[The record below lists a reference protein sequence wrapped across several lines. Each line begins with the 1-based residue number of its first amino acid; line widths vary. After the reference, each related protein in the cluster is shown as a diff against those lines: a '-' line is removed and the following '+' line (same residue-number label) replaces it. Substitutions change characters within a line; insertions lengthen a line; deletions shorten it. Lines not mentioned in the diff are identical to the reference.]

1 MAVEV
6 ADTVRHVV
14 KDIGKSFD
22 GMDGVTDK
30 LSGRGVAVA
39 AAAAALTPLAA
50 KGIGKL
56 ADSASADG
64 IGDAIRAP
72 KDAVADAAAGVG
84 DKVSGVGDKMSG
96 AVKGKVEE
104 KVKGAVEDKLG
115 QSGGPAGIFKKAIKN
130 ALPFGGDDDDDD
142 GDSGPRGIGKGRRMP
157 VQQSIDVAVPI
168 QTAYNQWTQYEEWPQ
183 FMHRVQRASQ
193 DDPTTVSFATKIW
206 GKKKEFKAK
215 IVTARPD
222 EKIKWEVTEGI
233 THTGWITFHEI
244 APQLT
249 RLELSLDLEPGGM
262 LEKAARGMRHVKRA
276 ARGDL
281 HRFKAYIE
289 AIEEETGSW
298 RGTIE
303 DGKVVRKRES
313 RRESQ
318 NRSSGKNG
326 SGSNGGRSNGG
337 RSSSARGRT
346 RGD

>member
-1 MAVEV
+1 MAMEI
-6 ADTVRHVV
+6 ADTVRDVV
-14 KDIGKSFD
+14 KDVGKSLD

-30 LSGRGVAVA
+30 LSGRKAVAA

-56 ADSASADG
+56 AESVSADG
-64 IGDAIRAP
+64 LGDAVRAP
-72 KDAVADAAAGVG
+72 KEAVQDAASGLG
-84 DKVSGVGDKMSG
+84 EKVSGSG
-96 AVKGKVEE
+96 GGVSGAIKGKVEDAVKGKIEE
-104 KVKGAVEDKLG
+104 KVG
-115 QSGGPAGIFKKAIKN
+115 QAGGPAGIFKKALKN
-130 ALPFGGDDDDDD
+130 ALPFGDDDDDDDD

-157 VQQSIDVAVPI
+157 VQQTIDVAVPI

-183 FMHRVQRASQ
+183 FMHRVTRVSQ
-193 DDPTTVSFATKIW
+193 EDPTTISCAVKIW
-206 GKKKEFKAK
+206 GKTKEFKAK

-233 THTGWITFHEI
+233 NHAGWITFHEL

-249 RLELSLDLEPGGM
+249 RLELSLDLEPGGL

-289 AIEEETGSW
+289 AVEEETGAW

-303 DGKVVRKRES
+303 DGKVVRKREP
-313 RRESQ
+313 RRQSQ
-318 NRSSGKNG
+318 NGSSGRGGSQANG
-326 SGSNGGRSNGG
+326 R
-337 RSSSARGRT
+337 RSSSGRSRSRGH
-346 RGD
+346 